1 MLTEQLRVRAV
12 GVAPVPVDDPEPAE
26 RTPPASTPLDDYQ
39 LPPPSG
45 ITWRSARNLGILV
58 AAVLAAVLV
67 MAGLAV
73 FYRTDRVNVVTAPLD
88 GRQSAELHL
97 VSSTTTV
104 AISTKDIGGDLYRV
118 ATPPDGDSIPRVV
131 ERSGVVELHLVPS
144 GRRGPAGVDIALNPS
159 VAWSL
164 RLSGGAVDQVVDL
177 RTGRLTGLDLVAG
190 ATRMEVYLPAPEGTQ
205 TVRVGTGAQE
215 LTVHVPD
222 GVPVRARLNAGA
234 GRVVLD
240 GTTHNGIGS
249 GAVLTADGWP
259 EAEHRY
265 EIDSAGLG
273 VLTIAEFSG

>member
-26 RTPPASTPLDDYQ
+26 QTPPPSTPLDDYQ

-45 ITWRSARNLGILV
+45 ITWRSARNVGILV
-58 AAVLAAVLV
+58 AAVLAAVLAV
-67 MAGLAV
+67 AALAV
-73 FYRTDRVNVVTAPLD
+73 FYRADRVNVVTAPLA

-97 VSSTTTV
+97 LSDTTTV
-104 AISTKDIGGDLYRV
+104 AVYTEDIGDDLYRV
-118 ATPPDGDSIPRVV
+118 VTPPGGDSIPRVV
-131 ERSGVVELHLVPS
+131 DRSGVVEVHLVPS
-144 GRRGPAGVDIALNPS
+144 GRRGPAAVDIALNPS
-159 VAWSL
+159 VAWSI
-164 RLSGGAVDQVVDL
+164 RLSGGAVDQVVDV
-177 RTGRLTGLDLVAG
+177 RTGRLAGLDLVAG
-190 ATRMEVYLPAPEGTQ
+190 ATRMELYLPVPAGTQ
-205 TVRVGTGAQE
+205 TVRVGTAQE

-265 EIDSAGLG
+265 EIDTAGLG
-273 VLTIAEFSG
+273 ALAIVEFSG